1 MRKFQNQSAVAC
13 CFLFLIALGACNTST
28 RNVPFPKEESE
39 FTAPATEKLSFSEP
53 KKFEWITKSLDS
65 FQPARTEKLDLDKIP
80 SKPIDLGN
88 ATPLLQPMKDT
99 AFDLKSFPDTAF
111 NIETAPSQKLKFK
124 MAVLGQ
130 PKRTKSGIPRLKD
143 GASESLLKFGMDQGL
158 SGTIYSDF
166 KQDKNGIL
174 WIATDDGLNRFDGE
188 YCEIY
193 SMSQGLL
200 GSWILQTLID
210 REDQVWIKYQTGNGV
225 SVINKKTGIIK
236 HLTIAEGLSSNNV
249 RRILEDKKGRIWITT
264 DKGINI
270 IDQKAGTIKLL
281 TKNQG
286 ISGNNS
292 GFIFQDSK
300 DRIWVRCGPS
310 LDQINENA
318 GTIKHIK
325 WFTDSKIFVNSVYED
340 KLGHIWFATFN
351 SGLMMLDENAGVIKK
366 LSTVQGF
373 TNDPISGLAF
383 DEKDR
388 IWIATDGSGAY
399 VFNAIDQTIKNF
411 NAARGLNNDRVNSI
425 LADNQHQVWIGM
437 NGGEANIYNI
447 AGGNIHHLTSSSGLS
462 NKSSFYYGF
471 AQDDQ
476 SRVYVS
482 SLQGSGLDIID
493 EKNGTFKTVSTLNG
507 LSTNI
512 INDLFTDSRGR
523 IWISSN
529 RSDILDVIDEK
540 NGRILHLDSAQGI
553 SKSGTNSVFEDS
565 QGQIWLVRG
574 DAIFVINEKNRTI
587 RNIPFN
593 KDFLFIQSNFVEDNN
608 GQVWAGTDYGV
619 VVINEKEGTIK
630 HLFIKGLKDFNGQ
643 NLLKDSHGNIWIG
656 TYGNGLFMANP
667 AAGTITNFSV
677 ANGLANDV
685 MYTVNE
691 RNGAIYAASGKGPT
705 VITPNTNEKSNGT
718 TTPSWKIKSYGKPQ
732 GFLRVDH
739 NPRSLLAKDG
749 KLWFGIADVLTIM
762 GEPESDSTVPPT
774 FISGLDIM
782 GKPQNFLTNKII
794 QSGLQETDTIWNI
807 EKDTF
812 YLKNNLPA
820 DDGFLKK
827 NIVKWDSVTGPYNL
841 PVDLRLP
848 YEVNQIGFHFTGM
861 HLDNMDKTKYRY
873 ILEGADKAWSDIT
886 VKASADYRNLSHGDY
901 TFKVSSCGFNGMWS
915 KPVEFH
921 FTINPPWWLSVWAY
935 IVYGLILITL
945 IATADALQRHRLL
958 INERERTREKE
969 LAQAKEMEKA
979 YNELKNTQAQL
990 VQSEKMASLGELT
1003 AGIAHEIQNP
1013 LNFVN
1018 NFSEVSNEL
1027 VGEMV
1032 EEVDKGNTEEAKA
1045 IARDVQQNLEKILH
1059 HGKRAD
1065 AIVKGMLQHSRSSSG
1080 VKEPTDLNAIA
1091 DEYLRLAYHGLR
1103 AKDKSFNATMK
1114 TDYDMSIGKVN
1125 IIPQDTGR
1133 VILNL
1138 ITNAFYVVDEKKK
1151 QAAAQGLPTFEKLA
1165 TLYEP
1170 TVTVTTKK
1178 LSSPPT
1184 GGYGGRVEIRVKDN
1198 GNGIP
1203 QKVQEKIFQPF
1214 FTTKPTG
1221 QGTGL
1226 GLSLSYDIIKAHGGE
1241 LKFETKENEGTEF
1254 IIILP
1259 V

>member
-1 MRKFQNQSAVAC
+1 MIKYQNPVTAFL
-13 CFLFLIALGACNTST
+13 CFMLLLAISACNTSP

-39 FTAPATEKLSFSEP
+39 FTAPLTEKLSFSEP

-65 FQPARTEKLDLDKIP
+65 FQPAKTEKFDLEKIP

-143 GASESLLKFGMDQGL
+143 GASESLLKFGLDQGL

-210 REDQVWIKYQTGNGV
+210 REEQLWIKYQSGNGV

-236 HLTIAEGLSSNNV
+236 HLTAAEGLSSNNI
-249 RRILEDKKGRIWITT
+249 RRMMEDKQGRIWITT

-286 ISGNNS
+286 TGGNNS

-300 DRIWVRCGPS
+300 DRIWVRSGPFID
-310 LDQINENA
+310 LINENA
-318 GTIKHIK
+318 GTIKHIR
-325 WFTDSKIFVNSVYED
+325 WFTESKNFINSINED
-340 KLGHIWFATFN
+340 KKGQIWFATFN

-366 LSTVQGF
+366 LSSEQGF

-383 DEKDR
+383 DEKNR

-399 VFNAIDQTIKNF
+399 VFNAIDQTIKIF
-411 NAARGLNNDRVNSI
+411 NAARGLNNDRVTSI

-447 AGGNIHHLTSSSGLS
+447 AGGNIHHLTSNSGLS

-493 EKNGTFKTVSTLNG
+493 EKNGTFKTVSTVNG

-540 NGRILHLDSAQGI
+540 NGSILHLDSAQGI
-553 SKSGTNSVFEDS
+553 SKSGTTTVFEDS
-565 QGQIWLVRG
+565 QGQIWLIRDG
-574 DAIFVINEKNRTI
+574 IYVINEKNRTI

-608 GQVWAGTDYGV
+608 GQVWAGTDNGV
-619 VVINEKEGTIK
+619 VVINEKEGTII
-630 HLFIKGLKDFNGQ
+630 HLLIKGLKDFNGQ

-718 TTPSWKIKSYGKPQ
+718 TTTSWKIKSYGKPQ

-739 NPRSLLAKDG
+739 NPRSMLAKDG

-782 GKPQNFLTNKII
+782 GKPQNFLTNKFI
-794 QSGLQETDTIWNI
+794 QSGLNEKDTIWNI

-820 DDGFLKK
+820 DDGFLKT
-827 NIVKWDSVTGPYNL
+827 NIVKWDSVIGPYNL
-841 PVDLRLP
+841 PANLRLP

-861 HLDNMDKTKYRY
+861 HLDNMDKAKYRY
-873 ILEGADKAWSDIT
+873 ILEGADKAWSDISLR
-886 VKASADYRNLSHGDY
+886 ASADYRNLSQGDY
-901 TFKVSSCGFNGMWS
+901 TFKVSSCGFNGKWS
-915 KPVEFH
+915 KPVEFR
-921 FTINPPWWLSVWAY
+921 FTIQPPWWLSVWAY
-935 IVYGLILITL
+935 IIYGLILIAL
-945 IATADALQRHRLL
+945 IVTVDALQRSRLL
-958 INERERTREKE
+958 AKERERTREKE
-969 LAQAKEMEKA
+969 LSQAREIEKA
-979 YNELKNTQAQL
+979 YHELKTTQAQL
-990 VQSEKMASLGELT
+990 IQSEKMASLGELT

-1018 NFSEVSNEL
+1018 NFSEV
-1027 VGEMV
+1027 
-1032 EEVDKGNTEEAKA
+1032 NTELIAEMKEAIEAGNMDEVKA
-1045 IARDVQQNLEKILH
+1045 LASDISDNEQKITH

-1065 AIVKGMLQHSRSSSG
+1065 GIVKGMLQHSRTGSRQ
-1080 VKEPTDLNAIA
+1080 KEPTDINALA

-1103 AKDKSFNATMK
+1103 AKDKSFNASMNSSF
-1114 TDYDMSIGKVN
+1114 DESIGN
-1125 IIPQDTGR
+1125 INVISQDIGR

-1138 ITNAFYVVDEKKK
+1138 ITNAFYVVTEKKK
-1151 QAAAQGLPTFEKLA
+1151 LQPTG
-1165 TLYEP
+1165 YEP
-1170 TVTVTTKK
+1170 LVTVSTKK
-1178 LSSPPT
+1178 VDGKVELS
-1184 GGYGGRVEIRVKDN
+1184 VKDN

-1203 QKVQEKIFQPF
+1203 QKVLDKIFQPF
-1214 FTTKPTG
+1214 FTTKPAG
-1221 QGTGL
+1221 EGTGL
-1226 GLSLSYDIIKAHGGE
+1226 GLSMSYDIVTKGHGGE
-1241 LKFETKENEGTEF
+1241 LRVETKEGEGSEF
-1254 IIILP
+1254 IVILP